1 MNLDKSNINNII
13 SQSCQTQRNWDISK
27 EIPQEDLDIILTA
40 VTQCPSKQNI
50 AHYNIH
56 SITNRSLIESIHE
69 HTAGFATGYS
79 TDSYMETNSQTLAN
93 LLLVFESKDISVKH
107 DTISY
112 RSDETVMLVNGEL
125 SSNAR
130 DLIYR
135 DRIMSVGI
143 ASGYANLI
151 SNMLGYKTGYC
162 ACFDPDPIRNI
173 LNATGDILLM
183 LGIGFGNPDISRL
196 VHQQSGY
203 VYPSKPKQSIQVSWH
218 K

>member
-56 SITNRSLIESIHE
+56 SITNRSLIESIHK
-69 HTAGFATGYS
+69 HTTGFATGYS

-107 DTISY
+107 DTIPY

>member
-1 MNLDKSNINNII
+1 
-13 SQSCQTQRNWDISK
+13 
-27 EIPQEDLDIILTA
+27 
-40 VTQCPSKQNI
+40 
-50 AHYNIH
+50 
-56 SITNRSLIESIHE
+56 
-69 HTAGFATGYS
+69 
-79 TDSYMETNSQTLAN
+79 METNSQTLAN

-107 DTISY
+107 DTIPY